1 MKPFL
6 RTFSLVLA
14 AVVLAFGCM
23 SLPTGA
29 VGAVTADNAV
39 VTTSDDLFAFPN
51 GDFECGEIYGWSL
64 YSADGSKSTLYKMI
78 DADNTKAVTE
88 EKHGG
93 QYAMQVVRTDT
104 GSDYLELRA
113 ELRNPVPGTAYAFT
127 YYGKTTDSAK
137 FHSDIFLRYLDDAG
151 DPVTLFHIAHAD
163 AADYI
168 TATGVWEQRSY
179 RFLVPE
185 SYGDHGD
192 LSQLDT
198 LYVDFR
204 LVEYGA
210 GTVYLDDVTVEE
222 SAEPTYGSNKIDS
235 NFTSAGWRANGGAV
249 TDAAE
254 KKAPYTVY
262 SQDFAQGLGYYTGNG
277 KAFSLGIDPL
287 NPANQTLRY
296 TGKNA
301 WDYEGQYSGS
311 LFTAGEEYTLT
322 FRYYAIDMKTAT
334 SPVTVQCGFSGTLT
348 NILTISRVNSTE
360 WTEISYTF
368 TAGTIAS
375 STRLFQVVNGGDGT
389 CEVLFDDIRV
399 THLTT
404 PYYEIEETYQQ
415 DFTKG
420 LGYYTGNGPAFSLG
434 TDPCNAAN
442 QVLRYTGKNA
452 WDYEGQYSG
461 GSFTAG
467 QEYTLTF
474 RYYAKSMTGA
484 ASSVVVQCGFSGKM
498 ENILIINRAKDD
510 TGWIDVSY
518 TFTAGAITNST
529 RLFQVVNGGDGKCE
543 VFFDDIAVTRTVVYD
558 EPVYTAGRYQTA
570 DGVWVLNTE
579 TGGEFY
585 RDSLTMT
592 PGHTYVIDYEVQTG
606 GSYVTPYLMDRTNG
620 NKRTDLNAYKVAE
633 NTDWTAVHIEYVCD
647 GTDKAVDA
655 NGNIVYRLGFFRNSG
670 GGTAAIRSIALRE
683 LVYPEV
689 KTPALRDG
697 SILPADSAMAED
709 ARIFCGKITLKTTLG
724 VPTGAT
730 YEGGSVNAAVS
741 GLTAGKPYVLTY
753 KVLTSYGDGNFAI
766 SGSIGDARWSLADFG
781 QADGWLTVRVAFTA
795 SADGDATLT
804 LANDNYVF
812 YRDICLNRVY
822 PYGDIN
828 GDDTVDIRDLVAYT
842 AYLETEYRPATLA
855 YADMDRN
862 GTIDAADTALLRRAL
877 LHIE

>member
-262 SQDFAQGLGYYTGNG
+262 SQDFAQGLGYYT
-277 KAFSLGIDPL
+277 
-287 NPANQTLRY
+287 
-296 TGKNA
+296 
-301 WDYEGQYSGS
+301 
-311 LFTAGEEYTLT
+311 LT

-368 TAGTIAS
+368 TAGTIAN

-592 PGHTYVIDYEVQTG
+592 PGHTYAIDYEVQTG

-689 KTPALRDG
+689 KTPVLRDG

-730 YEGGSVNAAVS
+730 YEGGSVSAAVS

-877 LHIE
+877 LHIA